1 MLIKLH
7 IVSNKGTLLDR
18 FIERL
23 HIAINPESINVVKLP
38 TKKRLFTVL
47 KSPFVNKKSREQFG
61 ISTHRRLV
69 ILREV
74 DLLIFSHFLKGIS
87 CKGVSFKISFKGG

>member
-38 TKKRLFTVL
+38 
-47 KSPFVNKKSREQFG
+47 E
-61 ISTHRRLV
+61 
-69 ILREV
+69 
-74 DLLIFSHFLKGIS
+74 
-87 CKGVSFKISFKGG
+87 

>member
-7 IVSNKGTLLDR
+7 IVSNKSSLLDT
-18 FIERL
+18 FIKKL
-23 HIAINPESINVVKLP
+23 HDAIGFGYIDVVNLP

-47 KSPFVNKKSREQFG
+47 KSPFVNKKSRDQFG

-69 ILREV
+69 ILRKV
-74 DLLIFSHFLKGIS
+74 DLVMFSHILKGIS
-87 CKGVSFKISFKGG
+87 CKGVSFKITLKGG

>member
-7 IVSNKGTLLDR
+7 IVSNKGGLLDI
-18 FIERL
+18 FIKKL
-23 HIAINPESINVVKLP
+23 HVAINPECINVVKLP

-69 ILREV
+69 ILRKV
-74 DLLIFSHFLKGIS
+74 DLLMFSHFLKEIS
-87 CKGVSFKISFKGG
+87 CKGVSFKITVKGG